1 MGTTMDDTSGTT
13 NASGPGGGQDGGQ
26 GSAAE
31 ASTRRLRVSKPAL
44 AGKLPAVKLP
54 ALKLPALK
62 LPKVA
67 GPRWRRPRPG
77 KPSLP
82 DLVLSVGAASLVLS
96 VLVVVTGP
104 ARQDLE
110 GRARAATV
118 LSNAAT
124 LQLAAE
130 SYAAANLGRYP
141 DDVLEL
147 LPYLPAGDAPRNPY
161 SGEKSRFRGVVGD
174 VTYRPGAG
182 GGYVIEAWGPGIG
195 RPGRLGA
202 LKSRAPAATH

>member
-1 MGTTMDDTSGTT
+1 MGITMDDTSDTT
-13 NASGPGGGQDGGQ
+13 NAGGPDGGQ
-26 GSAAE
+26 NVAAE
-31 ASTRRLRVSKPAL
+31 ASTRRRLRVSKLAL
-44 AGKLPAVKLP
+44 AAKLPAVKRPAVKLP

-62 LPKVA
+62 LPKA
-67 GPRWRRPRPG
+67 ARPQWRRPRLG

-82 DLVLSVGAASLVLS
+82 DLVLAVGAASLVLS

-104 ARQDLE
+104 ARRNLE
-110 GRARAATV
+110 GRARAANV

-130 SYAAANLGRYP
+130 SYAAVNLGRYP

-161 SGEKSRFRGVVGD
+161 SGEKTLFRGAVGD
-174 VTYRPGAG
+174 VTYRPGTG
-182 GGYVIEAWGPGIG
+182 GGYVIEAWGPGTG
-195 RPGRLGA
+195 RPSRLGS
-202 LKSRAPAATH
+202 LQSRAP